1 MPIPYNENRPAP
13 WGDDGGSMRKLSWL
27 LFLAA
32 FGVQAEV
39 YKWVDEKGQTQYT
52 ETPPPAGAQ
61 KLNVPT
67 GGPASAPATTPSP
80 EVMKDPHGQPVSAEA
95 KTKRCQFEKD
105 QLRVLEGGVVTYKND
120 KGQIVPLEP
129 AKKEAAKAQVEANIK
144 TYCS

>member
-1 MPIPYNENRPAP
+1 
-13 WGDDGGSMRKLSWL
+13 MRKLAG
-27 LFLAA
+27 LAA
-32 FGVQAEV
+32 LAALGTLAALGVQADV

-67 GGPASAPATTPSP
+67 GGPATAPAAAVAAPEKAAAPGSP
-80 EVMKDPHGQPVSAEA
+80 EA

-105 QLRVLEGGVVTYKND
+105 QLRVLEGPVVTYKND
-120 KGQIVPLEP
+120 KGEVVPLEP
-129 AKKEAAKAQVEANIK
+129 AKKEAAKKQVQDNIK

>member
-1 MPIPYNENRPAP
+1 MGRFA
-13 WGDDGGSMRKLSWL
+13 WL
-27 LFLAA
+27 VALAVFA
-32 FGVQAEV
+32 AQADV

-67 GGPASAPATTPSP
+67 GGPATAPAATKSP

-105 QLRVLEGGVVTYKND
+105 QLRVLEGGVVTYKNE
-120 KGQIVPLEP
+120 KGEIVPLDP
-129 AKKEAAKAQVEANIK
+129 AKKEAAKAQVQANIK